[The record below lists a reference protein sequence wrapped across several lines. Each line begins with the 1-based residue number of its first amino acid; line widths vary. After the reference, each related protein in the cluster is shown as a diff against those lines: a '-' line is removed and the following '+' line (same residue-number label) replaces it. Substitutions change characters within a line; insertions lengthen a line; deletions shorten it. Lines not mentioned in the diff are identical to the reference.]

1 MFVSV
6 YCKLLLLLPIRKF
19 NDAEERWGGG
29 ERYTAKKFGWK
40 GRGLRMNKSLLE
52 IY

>member
-19 NDAEERWGGG
+19 NDAERKKGG
-29 ERYTAKKFGWK
+29 EEEKDIQQKSSV
-40 GRGLRMNKSLLE
+40 GRGE
-52 IY
+52 G